1 MKKSLL
7 IVSLFTVMVHAD
19 LSIEQ
24 IQKMITKIHQKR
36 EGVDLKTLEK
46 TKEPFVQLQLK
57 LHEKNNVITS
67 SVPIRTKAEEPKLAL
82 HAIMNGKAYIN
93 DSWKSVE
100 DVVMGYTLKYVG
112 KKGVV
117 LRNGI
122 SIKKLF
128 LHKKRDNLI
137 LFEEKE

>member
-7 IVSLFTVMVHAD
+7 VVLLFSVMVYAD

-24 IQKMITKIHQKR
+24 IQQMITKIHQKR
-36 EGVDLKTLEK
+36 EGVGLETLEK
-46 TKEPFVQLQLK
+46 TKEPFVKLQLQ
-57 LHEKNNVITS
+57 LHEKNNITTS
-67 SVPIRTKAEEPKLAL
+67 PVQNGIKAEEPKLAL
-82 HAIMNGKAYIN
+82 HAIMNSKAYIN

-100 DVVMGYTLKYVG
+100 DDVMGYTLKYIG

-117 LRNGI
+117 LRNGSI
-122 SIKKLF
+122 IKKLF